1 MSMQNVATPAISF
14 TPPRRNSLTHIPG
27 DEGWPIIGKTLE
39 VLADPKGHVE
49 KHSAKYGLVYR
60 SHLFGETSLVLL
72 GPEANELV
80 LFDQSKLFSSTLGW
94 GRILGLLFPRG
105 LMLLDFDEH
114 RLHRRALSVAFK
126 SGPMKSYLAEL
137 DTGIAARVAQW
148 KAKPGPMLFYP
159 AMKQLTLDLAATSFL
174 GAGIGLEVDQITRAF
189 VDMVAASVAVIRK
202 PLPGTQMARGVK
214 GRKRIVAY
222 FSEQIPIRRAKG
234 GGDDLFS
241 QLCQATHEDGALL
254 STQDIIDHMS
264 FLMMAAHDTL
274 TSSLT
279 SFVGALAA
287 NPEWQGR
294 LRDEVSALG
303 IAADAPTTFDNLEAM
318 PLTEMA
324 FKEALRLKPPVPSMP
339 RRAIRD
345 FNFKGYAIPAGTMI
359 GVNPLFTHHMPE
371 FWPDPEKF
379 DPLRFTE
386 EAQRN
391 RHRFA
396 WVPFGGGAHMCLG
409 LHFAYMQAKCFARHF
424 LQNLSVSL
432 EPGYA
437 PAWQMW
443 PIPKPRDGLK
453 VTLKPVA

>member
-1 MSMQNVATPAISF
+1 MSIQSMASPAVTPS
-14 TPPRRNSLTHIPG
+14 PPRRDLLAHIPG
-27 DEGWPIIGKTLE
+27 DEGWPVIGRTLAI
-39 VLADPKGHVE
+39 LADPKGEVE
-49 KHSAKYGLVYR
+49 RMAAKHGLVYR
-60 SHLFGETSLVLL
+60 SRVLGETSITVL

-80 LFDQSKLFSSTLGW
+80 LFDQARLFSSTYGW
-94 GRILGLLFPRG
+94 ETILGRLFPRG

-126 SGPMKSYLAEL
+126 AGPMKSYLAEL
-137 DTGIAARVAQW
+137 DKGIAARVAQW
-148 KAKPGPMLFYP
+148 KAKQGEMLLYP

-174 GAGIGLEVDQITRAF
+174 GADIGREVDEITRAF
-189 VDMVAASVAVIRK
+189 VDMVAAAVAPIRK
-202 PLPGTQMARGVK
+202 PLPFTQMGRGVA

-234 GGDDLFS
+234 QGEDLFS

-279 SFVGALAA
+279 SFVGELAA
-287 NPEWQGR
+287 HPEWQDR
-294 LRDEVSALG
+294 LRGEVAALAL
-303 IAADAPTTFDNLEAM
+303 AADAPTGMNHLEAM

-339 RRAIRD
+339 RRAVRD
-345 FNFKGYAIPAGTMI
+345 FTFAGFAIPAGTMV

-371 FWPDPEKF
+371 IWPKPDTF

-386 EAQRN
+386 EAQRS

-396 WVPFGGGAHMCLG
+396 FVPFGGGAHMCLG
-409 LHFAYMQAKCFARHF
+409 LHFAYMQAKCFARH
-424 LQNLSVSL
+424 V
-432 EPGYA
+432 
-437 PAWQMW
+437 
-443 PIPKPRDGLK
+443 
-453 VTLKPVA
+453 

>member
-1 MSMQNVATPAISF
+1 MSMQSAASRAPIF
-14 TPPRRNSLTHIPG
+14 TPPKRNSLKHIPG

-39 VLADPKGHVE
+39 VLADPKGHIE
-49 KHSAKYGLVYR
+49 RHAAKYGLVYR
-60 SHLFGETSLVLL
+60 SHIFGETSLVLL

-80 LFDQSKLFSSTLGW
+80 LFDQARQFSSTHGW

-105 LMLLDFDEH
+105 LMLLDFEEH

-126 SGPMKSYLAEL
+126 SGPMKSYLASL
-137 DTGIAARVAQW
+137 DAGIAARVAQW
-148 KAKPGPMLFYP
+148 KAQPGPMRIYP
-159 AMKQLTLDLAATSFL
+159 AMKQLTLDLAAASFL
-174 GAGIGLEVDQITRAF
+174 GAGIGPEVDEITRSF
-189 VDMVAASVAVIRK
+189 VDMVAAAVAVIRK
-202 PLPGTQMARGVK
+202 PLPRTQMARGVR
-214 GRKRIVAY
+214 GRARIVAY
-222 FSEQIPIRRAKG
+222 FSEQIPIRREKG
-234 GGDDLFS
+234 GEDLFS

-254 STQDIIDHMS
+254 STQDIVDHMS

-279 SFVGALAA
+279 SFIGALAA
-287 NPEWQGR
+287 NREWQAK
-294 LRDEVSALG
+294 LRDEVGALG
-303 IAADAPTTFDNLEAM
+303 IAAGDPTSFDNLEAM

-324 FKEALRLKPPVPSMP
+324 FKEAMRLKPPVPSIP

-345 FNFKGYAIPAGTMI
+345 LTFKGFAIPAGTMV

-371 FWPDPEKF
+371 IWPDPDRF
-379 DPLRFTE
+379 DPMRFTD

-424 LQNLSVSL
+424 LQNLSVSQA
-432 EPGYA
+432 PGYQ
-437 PAWQMW
+437 PEWQMW
-443 PIPKPRDGLK
+443 PIPKPRDGLR
-453 VTLKPVA
+453 VTLQAV

>member
-1 MSMQNVATPAISF
+1 MSIQNVASPAITF
-14 TPPRRNSLTHIPG
+14 TPPNRNSLTHIPG
-27 DEGWPIIGKTLE
+27 DEGGPIIGKTLE
-39 VLADPKGHVE
+39 VLADPKGQIERHA
-49 KHSAKYGLVYR
+49 AKYGLVYR
-60 SHLFGETSLVLL
+60 SHLFGETSLVML

-80 LFDQSKLFSSTLGW
+80 LFDQAKLFSSTLGW

-126 SGPMKSYLAEL
+126 SGPMKSYLGEL

-148 KAKPGPMLFYP
+148 KARPGQMLLYP

-174 GAGIGLEVDQITRAF
+174 GAGIGPEVDEITRAF

-222 FSEQIPIRRAKG
+222 FSEQIPIRRANG
-234 GGDDLFS
+234 GEDLFS
-241 QLCQATHEDGALL
+241 QLCHATHEDGALL
-254 STQDIIDHMS
+254 STQDIVDHMS
-264 FLMMAAHDTL
+264 FLVMAAHDTL

-279 SFVGALAA
+279 SFVAALAA
-287 NPEWQGR
+287 YPEWQVR
-294 LRDEVSALG
+294 LRDEVTALG
-303 IAADAPTTFDNLEAM
+303 VAVDAPTTFDNLEAM

-324 FKEALRLKPPVPSMP
+324 FKEAMRLKPPVPSIP
-339 RRAIRD
+339 RRATGA
-345 FNFKGYAIPAGTMI
+345 FSFGGYAMPMGTLVAI
-359 GVNPLFTHHMPE
+359 NPLFTHHMPGI
-371 FWPDPEKF
+371 WPDPDSF
-379 DPLRFTE
+379 DPMRFTD
-386 EAQRN
+386 EAQRA

-424 LQNLSVSL
+424 LQNLSVAL
-432 EPGYA
+432 EPGYT
-437 PAWQMW
+437 PAWQIW
-443 PIPKPRDGLK
+443 PIPKPKDGLR
-453 VTLKPVA
+453 VILSPVR